1 MNADQKTYTPP
12 RPAEGRSADAVADAP
27 KKKRPWAK
35 PTIRTDDGI
44 LVTATGPTVASPTET
59 ALYTW
64 PSS

>member
-1 MNADQKTYTPP
+1 MLAGKRLPPPP

-35 PTIRTDDGI
+35 PTIHTGDGI

-59 ALYTW
+59 NLYTW